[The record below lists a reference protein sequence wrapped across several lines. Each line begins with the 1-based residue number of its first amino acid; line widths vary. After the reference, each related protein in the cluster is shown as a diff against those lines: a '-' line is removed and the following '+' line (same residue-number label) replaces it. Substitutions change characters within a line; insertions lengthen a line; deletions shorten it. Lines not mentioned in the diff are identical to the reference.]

1 MGIAGTCILAQ
12 DEIGIRKHLLIFVT
26 DLVPVIRSNKTEH
39 FAIAVNLTTLKNRP
53 GKKSRQDTT
62 TILKSSDHSFITR
75 DSVIAYEYARIVS
88 KSEALNM
95 LNSGDKREDLPDDVL
110 ARIVAGL
117 QKSKYT
123 RFEVR
128 DFYNR
133 YCI

>member
-1 MGIAGTCILAQ
+1 MGIAGRCVLTQ
-12 DEIGIRKHLLIFVT
+12 DEIGIRKHLIIFVS
-26 DLVPVIRSNKTEH
+26 DFIPVVRGEKTEH
-39 FAIAVNLTTLKNRP
+39 FAIAVNLTTLKKRP

-62 TILKSSDHSFITR
+62 TILKSGDHPFITR
-75 DSVIAYEYARIVS
+75 DSIIAYEYARIVS

-95 LNSGDKREDLPDDVL
+95 LKSGDKREDLSESVL

>member
-1 MGIAGTCILAQ
+1 MGIAGQCVLSQ
-12 DEIGIRKHLLIFVT
+12 DEIGIRKHLIIFVS
-26 DLVPVIRSNKTEH
+26 DFIPVVRGDKTEH
-39 FAIAVNLTTLKNRP
+39 FAIAVNLTTLKKRS

-62 TILKSSDHSFITR
+62 TILKSGDHPFITR
-75 DSVIAYEYARIVS
+75 DSIIAYEYARIVS

-95 LNSGDKREDLPDDVL
+95 LKSGDKREDLSDDVL

-128 DFYNR
+128 DFHTR

>member
-1 MGIAGTCILAQ
+1 MGIAGTCVLTQ
-12 DEIGIRKHLLIFVT
+12 DEIGIRKHLLFFVT

-62 TILKSSDHSFITR
+62 TILKSGDHSFITR

-95 LNSGDKREDLPDDVL
+95 LKSGDKREDLSDDVL

-133 YCI
+133 YCV

>member
-1 MGIAGTCILAQ
+1 MGLAGTCILAQ

-26 DLVPVIRSNKTEH
+26 DLVPVVRSNKTEY
-39 FAIAVNLTTLKNRP
+39 FAIAVNLTSLKNRP

-62 TILKSSDHSFITR
+62 TILKLSDHPFILH
-75 DSVIAYEYARIVS
+75 DSIIAYEYARIVS
-88 KSEALNM
+88 ESEALNM
-95 LNSGDKREDLPDDVL
+95 LKSGEKQENMSESVL
-110 ARIVAGL
+110 ARVIAGL

-128 DFYNR
+128 DFYSR